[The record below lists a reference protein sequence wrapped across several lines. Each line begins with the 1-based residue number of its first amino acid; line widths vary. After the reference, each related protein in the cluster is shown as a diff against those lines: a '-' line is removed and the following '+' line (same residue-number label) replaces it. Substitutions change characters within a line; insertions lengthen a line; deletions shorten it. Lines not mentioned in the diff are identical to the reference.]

1 MDGIQFVAKV
11 SVNNGVLNVKLN
23 RWENLGGLSKSLAIN
38 LKDIESVEVL
48 EEPTWRNLGWRL
60 AGTHLPAVVSLG
72 HFRKEKKSLLVFW
85 VRGHQAVVI
94 NLNSGPYK
102 QLVLGVNDAEALA
115 KELTLGV

>member
-1 MDGIQFVAKV
+1 MAKV